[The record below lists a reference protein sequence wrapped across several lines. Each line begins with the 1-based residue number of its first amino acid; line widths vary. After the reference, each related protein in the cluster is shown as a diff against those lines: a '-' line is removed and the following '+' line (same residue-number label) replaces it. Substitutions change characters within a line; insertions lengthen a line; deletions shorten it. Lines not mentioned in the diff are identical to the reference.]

1 MRGNFWT
8 NLGLIESPKVNH
20 PYNGYNGNRAITEES
35 IMAYEVLEN
44 DRHVPSLQPIENA
57 VNWSI
62 FRRRK
67 EAENYVDRVRLESGY
82 ELIGGHSQDSVGD
95 YWWAGVRVKSL
106 SGWGSR
112 QAINKHGRHG
122 D

>member
-1 MRGNFWT
+1 M
-8 NLGLIESPKVNH
+8 
-20 PYNGYNGNRAITEES
+20 GYDI
-35 IMAYEVLEN
+35 LEN
-44 DRHVPSLQPIENA
+44 ACEVPSQVPLENA

-62 FRRRK
+62 FRQRK
-67 EAENYVDRVRLESGY
+67 KAENYLDQVRLSDGH

-95 YWWAGVRVKSL
+95 YWWVGVRVRSVAA
-106 SGWGSR
+106 WGSR

>member
-1 MRGNFWT
+1 M
-8 NLGLIESPKVNH
+8 
-20 PYNGYNGNRAITEES
+20 GYEI
-35 IMAYEVLEN
+35 LEN
-44 DRHVPSLQPIENA
+44 DREAPSQKPLENA

-62 FRRRK
+62 FRRRD
-67 EAENYVDRVRLESGY
+67 EAQRYVDRIRLSNGH

-95 YWWAGVRVKSL
+95 YWWVGVRVPSVA
-106 SGWGSR
+106 SWGSV